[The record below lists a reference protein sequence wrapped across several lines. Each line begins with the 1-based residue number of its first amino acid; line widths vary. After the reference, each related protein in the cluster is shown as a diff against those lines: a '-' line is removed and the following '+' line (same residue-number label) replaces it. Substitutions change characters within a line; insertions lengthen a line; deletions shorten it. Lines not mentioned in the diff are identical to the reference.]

1 MRPSSFVAVAVPA
14 LLTAS
19 APAVA
24 YEVEVEGVV
33 CVGVVCLAALLDELR
48 RIEGGEVRIAV
59 DVGVHL
65 GELEAIGVGK
75 QLGVEL
81 GPADHEQRRR
91 PADGGDRGRGVG
103 EAFGAFG
110 AELRVAAYD
119 EVASS
124 GQRTAERLPGLA
136 SIRMGWPS
144 VSARKCCRSAL
155 SRHGSSLSRPMVPL
169 RATAAMRTISGRFI
183 PPPEP

>member
-1 MRPSSFVAVAVPA
+1 M
-14 LLTAS
+14 
-19 APAVA
+19 
-24 YEVEVEGVV
+24 
-33 CVGVVCLAALLDELR
+33 VCLAALLDELR

-136 SIRMGWPS
+136 SHQDGVAERE
-144 VSARKCCRSAL
+144 
-155 SRHGSSLSRPMVPL
+155 
-169 RATAAMRTISGRFI
+169 RTEMLQVG
-183 PPPEP
+183 PEPPRQLVVASDGAVARDRGDEDDLGSIHTATGALMCGCGS